1 MTPQEIINLLS
12 IAASFDNRKPGEAT
26 VHAWGDSAQRA
37 RWTYAEAAEAIK
49 NYYATTTDDKPWV
62 MPSHI
67 TAFIRDTRQDRE
79 MRATADELIALAAAP
94 DPRVLALVESH
105 AAKFEIPAQ
114 FQPSSRI
121 PALQVECSHCG
132 AREGEPCV
140 RPSRLGPQRRDP
152 HPTRVSAA
160 EEPA

>member
-1 MTPQEIINLLS
+1 MNPQEIINLLS
-12 IAASFDNRKPGEAT
+12 VAAAFDNRKPSEAA
-26 VHAWGDSAQRA
+26 VHAWTDSAARA
-37 RWTYAEAAEAIK
+37 RWTFSEASEAIK

-67 TAFIRDTRQDRE
+67 TAFIRDTRQDRD
-79 MRATADELIALAAAP
+79 MRATAEELIALSAAP

-121 PALQVECSHCG
+121 PALQVECEFCG
-132 AREGEPCV
+132 SPAGSPCV
-140 RPSRLGPQRRDP
+140 RVGKAGPQRRDP

-160 EEPA
+160 EELA